1 MKITVGSEKR
11 HDGVVRWRLSV
22 GLKWSHE
29 KTPKR
34 YREGFAS
41 EQEALDRRKE
51 LLAVAAASGM
61 DGVCALVW
69 GGKAATPAA
78 ATGEL
83 RGGMKAAVRQF
94 LKAKDAAGKRERT
107 VGNLKVRL
115 GVLLKV
121 TGDVPPRHVQAQ
133 RIQRWLDESPLSPR
147 SRINFGIVWRNFFN
161 WCIRA
166 GHLDESPMRRVAL
179 PSAPRTLPAVLAPAR
194 LARLIAATW
203 ADGGQ
208 RTEPGPMLPYM
219 LLLFFSGVRPEEVV
233 KLTDWAQFSW
243 DRGEVVLDESATK
256 ISRVRHCRL
265 DARLVR
271 VLRLLKDRGELPGY
285 WSRRMFERVRNRAGT
300 AEGRG
305 WAVDIGR
312 HTYASTRY
320 ALGTAEHDLSADM
333 GNSVTVLRK
342 HYVNRLVSR
351 EQAEQCWRVLE
362 AVEGKLIRTLLPR
375 WPQ

>member
-1 MKITVGSEKR
+1 MKIAIGPEKR
-11 HDGVVRWRLSV
+11 HDGIVRWRLSV

-29 KTPKR
+29 SNPRR

-69 GGKAATPAA
+69 GGKVAPAA
-78 ATGEL
+78 ATDEL

-107 VGNLKVRL
+107 VGNLRVRL
-115 GVLLKV
+115 KQLLKV
-121 TGDVPPRHVQAQ
+121 TGDVPPRHVQAV

-166 GHLDESPMRRVAL
+166 GHLDETPMRRVAL
-179 PSAPRTLPAVLAPAR
+179 PSAPRTLPAVLEPAR

-203 ADGGQ
+203 RDGGR

-233 KLTDWAQFSW
+233 RLADWAQFSW

-265 DARLVR
+265 DPQLVR
-271 VLRLLKDRGELPGY
+271 VLRLLKERGELPGF
-285 WSRRMFERVRNRAGT
+285 WSRRMFERIRHRAGVV
-300 AEGRG
+300 ES

-333 GNSVTVLRK
+333 GNSVVVLRK

-351 EQAEQCWRVLE
+351 EQAERCWRVLA
-362 AVEGKLIRTLLPR
+362 AVEAKLTRTKLPR
-375 WPQ
+375 WP